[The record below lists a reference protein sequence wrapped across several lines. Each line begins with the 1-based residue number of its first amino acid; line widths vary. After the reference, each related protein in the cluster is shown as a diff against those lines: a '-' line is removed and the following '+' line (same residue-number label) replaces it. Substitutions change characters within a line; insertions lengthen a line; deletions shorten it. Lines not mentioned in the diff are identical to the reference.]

1 MPRPCCVRQGVA
13 CLGPAAAMLLLGVLG
28 EGWLSGVGAAAL
40 DRNGAQVLFVAALAS
55 ASCSAAGYGCGAQ
68 DISKRCI

>member
-1 MPRPCCVRQGVA
+1 
-13 CLGPAAAMLLLGVLG
+13 MLLLGVLG